1 MRNALVGTGAMVRFV
16 LRRDRFVIPLYV
28 VLFAAFVMSQA
39 LGSRELYDSQAE
51 REVYAATAGG
61 NPALIALTGPAYAID
76 TVGDAT
82 AWQVGGFGGAV
93 VAMVSIILVGRHT
106 RAEEQSG
113 RSEILRANVL
123 GRYAHPTAAL
133 IVVVGAN
140 ALLAAA
146 TSLALMLLDLPTAG
160 SIGFVA
166 SMGAVGFI
174 FASVGIVA
182 AQITENSSTVY
193 GIGGAVLGVAYLLRA
208 AGDIGEGTLSWLSP
222 IGWAQRMR
230 PFADERWWP
239 LLLFVGATIFLLAA
253 GFALMA
259 RRDEGAGLVAARPGL
274 PRASSGLLRPA
285 GFALRMRRGLLIGW
299 TAGLFVGG
307 LAMGSFGEE
316 VGDLVGDS
324 DLAKNVIGQTG
335 GAGLVDSFFASIL
348 LIMAMIGTV
357 YAVQSALRMRSEE
370 SAGRLEPLLATAT
383 SRWRWA
389 GAQIFTTIAG
399 VTLVLAACGLG
410 AGISH
415 AIRSDDS
422 GELPRLLGAQL
433 ASLPAVWVVAG
444 IATALFGLVPRA
456 APLAWVA
463 LGGCLFIGILGPLL
477 QLPDW
482 AMDLSPFNHVPKV
495 PSADLSAE
503 PLIWLTVVAAV
514 LIAIGLA
521 GFRRRDIG

>member
-1 MRNALVGTGAMVRFV
+1 MKALAGTGTMVRFI
-16 LRRDRFVIPLYV
+16 LRRDRIVVPLYV
-28 VLFAAFVMSQA
+28 IVFAVFVMSQA
-39 LGSRELYDSQAE
+39 LSSKELYDSQAE
-51 REVYAATAGG
+51 REVYAATAAS
-61 NPALIALTGPAYAID
+61 NPAMIALTGPAYAID
-76 TVGDAT
+76 TVGGDT
-82 AWQVGGFGGAV
+82 AWQVGGFGGTAV
-93 VAMVSIILVGRHT
+93 AVASMIMVGRHT

-113 RSEILRANVL
+113 RSELLRANVL

-133 IVVVGAN
+133 IVVFGAN

-146 TSLALMLLDLPTAG
+146 TALALIYLDLPAAG
-160 SIGFVA
+160 SIAFGA
-166 SMGAVGFI
+166 SMGAVGI
-174 FASVGIVA
+174 VFAAIGVVA
-182 AQITENSSTVY
+182 AQITENASTVY

-222 IGWAQRMR
+222 IGWAQGMR

-239 LLLFVGATIFLLAA
+239 LLLFLAATVVLLAA

-259 RRDEGAGLVAARPGL
+259 RRDEGAGLVAARPGP
-274 PRASSGLLRPA
+274 PRASSGLVLPS
-285 GFALRMRRGLLIGW
+285 GFALRLRRELLIGW
-299 TAGLFVGG
+299 TAGLFAGG

-324 DLAKNVIGQTG
+324 EMAENLIGQTG
-335 GAGLVDSFFASIL
+335 GAGLVDSFFATIL

-389 GAQIFTTIAG
+389 GAQVLVTVAG

-422 GELPRLLGAQL
+422 GEVPRLLGAQL

-444 IATALFGLVPRA
+444 LVIALFGLVPRA
-456 APLAWVA
+456 APLAWAA
-463 LGGCLFIGILGPLL
+463 LGGCFFIGILGPIL

-495 PSADLSAE
+495 PSADLAAG
-503 PLIWLTVVAAV
+503 PLIWLTAIAAALTVA
-514 LIAIGLA
+514 GLM
-521 GFRRRDIG
+521 GFRRRDVG